1 MDRSLVKTYKMHL
14 MCNWWKWQHAAQ
26 HLHCI
31 ILLLCFSS
39 CRGPS
44 CCLVTQL
51 NPTLC
56 DPVDCSPPGSSV
68 HEISQARILERVA
81 VSFSRKSSRPRDQT
95 CLFCISGRF
104 IYLFLPLS
112 HLVNPD
118 LHVCLPLIDCK
129 VREDRG
135 RDSVCGFVAVSL
147 VPGTM
152 PGM

>member
-1 MDRSLVKTYKMHL
+1 MTACSP
-14 MCNWWKWQHAAQ
+14 A
-26 HLHCI
+26 
-31 ILLLCFSS
+31 
-39 CRGPS
+39 
-44 CCLVTQL
+44 
-51 NPTLC
+51 PTLHHLASLFLFMQRAFLLFSHSAESYSLR
-56 DPVDCSPPGSSV
+56 PMDCSPPGSSV